1 MNIKSLTLKNQ
12 RQLQTG
18 EYYFDLTQPV
28 FTYDSSYGIRAVH
41 YVLPEQECRLDKICE
56 LYWGNCEHLDALCIV
71 NNIFNPFSVPSGT
84 LLVIPNIISGS
95 ALYKR
100 PTIAKYTPAAFKRQQ
115 QIVNNT
121 NSARA
126 DRLKKKQIKA
136 SQPIAPNRLQ
146 PGSVNKKYSQ
156 GTVILGTYLDTK

>member
-1 MNIKSLTLKNQ
+1 MDIKSLTLKNQ
-12 RQLQTG
+12 RQLETG

-28 FTYDSSYGIRAVH
+28 FTYDSTHGIRAVH
-41 YVLPEQECRLDKICE
+41 YVLPEQEGRLDKICE
-56 LYWGNCEHLDALCIV
+56 LYWGNCEYLDALCIV

-84 LLVIPNIISGS
+84 LLVIPNITSGS

-100 PTIAKYTPAAFKRQQ
+100 PTIAKYTPATFKIQQ
-115 QIVNNT
+115 GVNNT
-121 NSARA
+121 NSVRA

-146 PGSVNKKYSQ
+146 PGDVNKKYSQ

>member
-56 LYWGNCEHLDALCIV
+56 LYWGNSEHLDALCIV
-71 NNIFNPFSVPSGT
+71 NNIFNPFSVTAGT

-121 NSARA
+121 NSARV